1 MHECR
6 YLERYQAPLVV
17 RVLWASEPP
26 DVGARNPSQAHAL
39 DEQYMRLTSE
49 APSVPFIFN
58 VRRFV
63 T

>member
-6 YLERYQAPLVV
+6 YLERYQASPVV
-17 RVLWASEPP
+17 RVLWAKPP
-26 DVGARNPSQAHAL
+26 DVGTRNPSQAQAL
-39 DEQYMRLTSE
+39 DEQCMLLTSE

-58 VRRFV
+58 VQRFV